1 MPQQYFLI
9 YKPYG
14 MLSQFSGEEMN
25 LSHLNYTFPKDV
37 YPVGRLDKDSEGLL
51 ILTNDNILQHHM
63 TDPKYQHE
71 RTYFVQVEGI
81 PNGKAIQ
88 QLQKGVIITLPNKK
102 KYQTLPAKAT
112 LIETPHLSPRNPPIR
127 ERKSI
132 PDTWLSITLIE
143 GKNRQIRKMT
153 AQIGYP
159 TLRLIRVQIENL
171 IIDDLNPGE
180 VIEFTKND
188 IYSKLKL

>member
-1 MPQQYFLI
+1 MQQQYFLI
-9 YKPYG
+9 YKPFG

-25 LSHLNYTFPKDV
+25 LSHLNYSFPKDV

-51 ILTNDNILQHHM
+51 ILTNDNLLQHRM

-81 PNGKAIQ
+81 PDNKVIQ
-88 QLQKGVIITLPNKK
+88 QLQNGVTITLPNKK

-112 LIETPHLSPRNPPIR
+112 LIEIPQLPPRNPPIR

-132 PDTWLSITLIE
+132 PDSWLSITLIE

-171 IIDDLNPGE
+171 IIKDLNPGE

>member
-1 MPQQYFLI
+1 MQQQYFLI
-9 YKPYG
+9 YKPFG

-25 LSHLNYTFPKDV
+25 LSHLNYSFPKDV

-51 ILTNDNILQHHM
+51 ILTNDNLLQHRM

-81 PNGKAIQ
+81 PDNKVIQ
-88 QLQKGVIITLPNKK
+88 QLQNGVTITLPNKK
-102 KYQTLPAKAT
+102 KYQTLPTKAT
-112 LIETPHLSPRNPPIR
+112 LIEIPQLPPRNPPIR

-132 PDTWLSITLIE
+132 PDSWLSITLIE

-171 IIDDLNPGE
+171 IIKDLNPGE